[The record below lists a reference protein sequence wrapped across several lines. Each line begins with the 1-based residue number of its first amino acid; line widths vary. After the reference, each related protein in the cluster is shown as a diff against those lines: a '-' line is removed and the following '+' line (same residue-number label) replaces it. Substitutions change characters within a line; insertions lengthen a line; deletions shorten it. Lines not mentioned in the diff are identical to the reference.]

1 MDYEDVVKHFGTCA
15 KAAKELGLRRQTVH
29 RWKEIGITFEK
40 QFIIQM
46 KTKGKL
52 KAQLPAEL
60 RGNRRQAAA

>member
-1 MDYEDVVKHFGTCA
+1 MDYADVVEHYGTCA
-15 KAAKELGLRRQTVH
+15 RAARALGLRRQTVH

-52 KAQLPAEL
+52 KAQLPVEL
-60 RGNRRQAAA
+60 RGRKQAA